1 MQTKCRVD
9 ENQMNGYSGVPQ
21 SQQSLSKNNSK
32 MSSNSELLNSDKNDT
47 VESVEEEV
55 SSSISEIRNSKIS
68 KSVSSELS
76 EVSEQQEKDSSSSD
90 DLRSFSNGKRPIRKS
105 GVASFDNLGLLNL
118 REYK

>member
-90 DLRSFSNGKRPIRKS
+90 LRSFSNGKRPIRKS
-105 GVASFDNLGLLNL
+105 GLASFDNLGLLNL